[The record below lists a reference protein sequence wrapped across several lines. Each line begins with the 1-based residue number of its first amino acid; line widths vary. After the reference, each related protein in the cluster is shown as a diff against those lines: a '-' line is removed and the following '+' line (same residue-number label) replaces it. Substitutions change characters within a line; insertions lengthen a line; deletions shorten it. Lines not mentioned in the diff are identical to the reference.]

1 MKKKRMVVFLSSI
14 TLLSACNSST
24 ISEEEYNSLE
34 EGMTLSE
41 VADFVGG
48 NGERTS
54 SNGYTDVTYDGD
66 GEETG
71 EIDFAVMVFE
81 KGKLRVWDREDNN

>member
-1 MKKKRMVVFLSSI
+1 MVVFLSSI
-14 TLLSACNSST
+14 ILPSACNSST
-24 ISEEEYNSLE
+24 ISEDEYNSLE

-41 VADFVGG
+41 VADLVGG

>member
-1 MKKKRMVVFLSSI
+1 MKKRIVVFLSSI
-14 TLLSACNSST
+14 ILLSACNSST

-34 EGMTLSE
+34 VGMTLSE
-41 VADFVGG
+41 VADLVGG
-48 NGERTS
+48 KGERTS
-54 SNGYTDVTYDGD
+54 SNGYTNVTYDGD
-66 GEETG
+66 GEEIG

>member
-1 MKKKRMVVFLSSI
+1 MKKRIVVFLSSI
-14 TLLSACNSST
+14 ILLSACNSST

-41 VADFVGG
+41 VADLVGG
-48 NGERTS
+48 KGDRSGDGEMT
-54 SNGYTDVTYDGD
+54 NVTYDGE

-71 EIDFAVMVFE
+71 EINFAVMIFE
-81 KGKLRVWDREDNN
+81 KGKLLGWDRQDNN

>member
-1 MKKKRMVVFLSSI
+1 MKKRMIVFLSSI
-14 TLLSACNSST
+14 ILLSACNSST
-24 ISEEEYNSLE
+24 ISEDEYNSLE

-41 VADFVGG
+41 VADLVGG
-48 NGERTS
+48 NGERAN

-81 KGKLRVWDREDNN
+81 KGKLRVWDRVDNN

>member
-1 MKKKRMVVFLSSI
+1 MKKRMVVFLSSI
-14 TLLSACNSST
+14 ILLSACNSST
-24 ISEEEYNSLE
+24 ISEDEYNSLE

-41 VADFVGG
+41 VADLVGG
-48 NGERTS
+48 NGERAN

-81 KGKLRVWDREDNN
+81 KGKLRVWDRVDNN

>member
-1 MKKKRMVVFLSSI
+1 MKKRIVVFLSSI
-14 TLLSACNSST
+14 ILLSACNSST

-41 VADFVGG
+41 VADLVGG
-48 NGERTS
+48 KGERTS
-54 SNGYTDVTYDGD
+54 SNNGYTNVTYDGD
-66 GEETG
+66 GEEIG

>member
-1 MKKKRMVVFLSSI
+1 MKKRMVVFLSSI
-14 TLLSACNSST
+14 ILLSACNSST
-24 ISEEEYNSLE
+24 ISEDEYNSLE
-34 EGMTLSE
+34 EGMMLSE
-41 VADFVGG
+41 VADLVGG

-81 KGKLRVWDREDNN
+81 KGKLRVWDRVDNN

>member
-1 MKKKRMVVFLSSI
+1 MKKRMVVFLPSI
-14 TLLSACNSST
+14 ILLSACNSST
-24 ISEEEYNSLE
+24 ISEDEYNSLE

-41 VADFVGG
+41 VADLVGG

-66 GEETG
+66 GEKTG

-81 KGKLRVWDREDNN
+81 KGKLRVWDRVDNN

>member
-1 MKKKRMVVFLSSI
+1 MKKRIVVFLSSI
-14 TLLSACNSST
+14 ILLSACNSST

-41 VADFVGG
+41 VADLVGG
-48 NGERTS
+48 KGERTN
-54 SNGYTDVTYDGD
+54 SNGYIDVTYDGD

-71 EIDFAVMVFE
+71 EIDFAVMIFE
-81 KGKLRVWDREDNN
+81 KGKLLGWDREDNN

>member
-1 MKKKRMVVFLSSI
+1 MKKRMVVFLSSI
-14 TLLSACNSST
+14 ILLSACNSST
-24 ISEEEYNSLE
+24 ISEDEYNSLE

-41 VADFVGG
+41 VADLVGS
-48 NGERTS
+48 NGKRAN

-66 GEETG
+66 SEETG

-81 KGKLRVWDREDNN
+81 KGKLRVWDRVDNN

>member
-1 MKKKRMVVFLSSI
+1 
-14 TLLSACNSST
+14 
-24 ISEEEYNSLE
+24 
-34 EGMTLSE
+34 MTLSE
-41 VADFVGG
+41 VADLVGG

>member
-14 TLLSACNSST
+14 ILLSACNSST

-41 VADFVGG
+41 VADLVGS

>member
-1 MKKKRMVVFLSSI
+1 MKKRMVVFLSSI
-14 TLLSACNSST
+14 ILLSACNSST
-24 ISEEEYNSLE
+24 ISEDEYNSLE

-41 VADFVGG
+41 VADLVGG

-81 KGKLRVWDREDNN
+81 KGKLRVWDRENNN